1 MEDVCPGVPS
11 GSYRDRCD
19 THGSGSQLRPVAEIS
34 NGRRAQECRRH
45 SQSKCPH
52 STAAQRQARLL
63 GLWHATNPA
72 RCGGGGSQFIECGNE
87 IGGSPLGGNLG
98 RNLPE
103 GLPYQPHAAKLAKE
117 RRADDSRD
125 DPHVR
130 CLPDNPPRAWTLPHL
145 TKIMQ
150 TPKQLALLYEVN
162 AMYRQIFTDGRP
174 FPEDPTPTWNGYSVG
189 AWEGDALVVRTQ
201 GFRDDLWIDTG
212 GSPMSDIAKMTER
225 ITRPNY
231 GTLNIELTIDDPK
244 THEAVHRQLEPA
256 HRARHRARGRV
267 LPREREV
274 VRAHAALARIGIDLH
289 RRGAVFRRNGSS
301 ARNRSSRK

>member
-1 MEDVCPGVPS
+1 MPRRAHRFIFAIIAVFAVPALSSGQWLKYPTEGVPKNS
-11 GSYRDRCD
+11 DGTPNREAP
-19 THGSGSQLRPVAEIS
+19 TP
-34 NGRRAQECRRH
+34 
-45 SQSKCPH
+45 
-52 STAAQRQARLL
+52 RQPDGKPDFS

-72 RCGGGGSQFIECGNE
+72 RCGGGGGQFIECGTE

-98 RNLPE
+98 RNLE
-103 GLPYQPHAAKLAKE
+103 GGLPYQPHAAKMAKE

-145 TKIMQ
+145 TKIIQ

-174 FPEDPTPTWNGYSVG
+174 FPEDPTPAWNGYSVG
-189 AWEGDALVVRTQ
+189 AWEGDTLVVRTQ

-212 GSPMSDIAKMTER
+212 GSPMSDVAKMTER
-225 ITRPNY
+225 ISRPNY

-244 THEAVHRQLEPA
+244 NYTKPFTVNLSQHIELDTELVDEFCLENEKSYE
-256 HRARHRARGRV
+256 RMQRSRG
-267 LPREREV
+267 LE
-274 VRAHAALARIGIDLH
+274 
-289 RRGAVFRRNGSS
+289 
-301 ARNRSSRK
+301 